1 MSDSTP
7 SAGPQRQADVA
18 RLDLTKLR
26 IEDGVT
32 LETVFRRVTET
43 AAEIV
48 NVERVGVWLLVDQ
61 RRALRCADLFERS
74 KGVHSGG
81 ITLQLSDFP
90 DYFAA
95 LEQRKTVPAEVA
107 VDDPRTS
114 TLAELYLVP
123 LGITSVLDASIFV
136 GGELVGVVCH
146 EHVGP
151 AREWTTEERD
161 FAGSMAD
168 LVALKIRAAELA
180 DAAVALR
187 TQANQLAEARRL
199 DSLAEMAAGVAHD
212 FKNILTVMLTSAELI
227 LMDPA
232 SSSVGDFAQQIK
244 TAGERGA
251 ALAKELMSIARL
263 GPRAAR
269 VVRPSEVIKNQVVL
283 LQQAVGE
290 RYQVNIDVRT
300 STGSVLIAPEQLER
314 VVLNLVMNARDA
326 MVDGGTI
333 GVTLDSVEAL
343 DENGK
348 PGRYL
353 LIAVNDHGSGMPAEV
368 MTRIFDP
375 FYTTKARGQGTG
387 LGLAVVNQ
395 VVGYAGG
402 FVRVETAIGQGS
414 TFRVYLP
421 WVSSLG

>member
-1 MSDSTP
+1 M
-7 SAGPQRQADVA
+7 
-18 RLDLTKLR
+18 R

-74 KGVHSGG
+74 RGTHSGG

-107 VDDPRTS
+107 VDDPRTN
-114 TLAELYLVP
+114 TLAESYLVP

-146 EHVGP
+146 EHVGAP
-151 AREWTTEERD
+151 REWTTEERD

-187 TQANQLAEARRL
+187 TQANQLAESRRL
-199 DSLAEMAAGVAHD
+199 DSLAELAAGVAHD
-212 FKNILTVMLTSAELI
+212 FKNILTVILSSAELI
-227 LMDPA
+227 LTAPA
-232 SSSVGDFAQQIK
+232 SPAVGDFAQQIK
-244 TAGERGA
+244 NAGERGA
-251 ALAKELMSIARL
+251 ALAKELMSIARP
-263 GPRAAR
+263 GPRSAR
-269 VVRPSEVIKNQVVL
+269 VVRPSDVINAQAAM

-290 RYQVNIDVRT
+290 RHQLEINVRST
-300 STGSVLIAPEQLER
+300 TGSVLIAPEQLER
-314 VVLNLVMNARDA
+314 VVLNLVINARDA
-326 MVDGGTI
+326 MADGGTI

-343 DENGK
+343 DENAK
-348 PGRYL
+348 PGRYF
-353 LIAVNDHGSGMPAEV
+353 LIEVSDHGCGIPAELV
-368 MTRIFDP
+368 SRIFDP

-414 TFRVYLP
+414 KFRVYLP
-421 WVSSLG
+421 WASSRG